1 MRSQS
6 SRQAV
11 ISMNSL
17 QIPVEG
23 EQPGPSPNIPGDNAL
38 VLVDISKAFEGLLAL
53 SHVSITLDQRCI
65 VSLIGPNG
73 SGKTTLLNVVNGL
86 LKPTSGQIWFHG
98 NRIDGLKAHE
108 RVKLGIARAFQS
120 PRVFAQLT
128 VLENVLVGSHTA
140 SAGGV
145 RSFFATRRSE
155 RSSLHREA
163 RQVLEFVGIPRSKE
177 QVRVRALAL
186 REQRAVELG
195 RALMMKP
202 KLLLLDEPTSGMD
215 PSEIPPWIAYMHEVQ
230 RELEL
235 TMLLVE
241 HSMKVVSEIS
251 DRVFVLSGGNL
262 LAHGTADEVLS
273 DPSVRDVYIGHR

>member
-1 MRSQS
+1 MDP
-6 SRQAV
+6 
-11 ISMNSL
+11 L
-17 QIPVEG
+17 PTPVAGDEL
-23 EQPGPSPNIPGDNAL
+23 GPSLDLPNDNAL
-38 VLVDISKAFEGLLAL
+38 SLVDISKVFEGLLAL
-53 SHVSITLDQRCI
+53 SRVSISLDQRCI

-98 NRIDGLKAHE
+98 QRIDGLKAHE

-120 PRVFAQLT
+120 PRVFAQLS
-128 VLENVLVGSHTA
+128 VLDNVLVGSHT
-140 SAGGV
+140 SSTGGV
-145 RSFFATRRSE
+145 RSFFASRRGGGF
-155 RSSLHREA
+155 SSQREA
-163 RQVLEFVGIPRSKE
+163 RKVLDFVGIPRSKE

-215 PSEIPPWIAYMHEVQ
+215 PSEIPTWIAYMQEVQ
-230 RELEL
+230 RELQL
-235 TMLLVE
+235 TILLVE

-262 LAHGTADEVLS
+262 LAQGTAEEVLS
-273 DPSVRDVYIGHR
+273 DPTVRDVYIGHR